1 MDVVARLTPFVIEVE
16 RQRRPVVIISH
27 LSTMQ
32 VLLAYFKGV
41 PLERCIEVRMW
52 LAAAACPAV
61 MHAWPRQYA
70 HLVVCT
76 RAALP
81 CS

>member
-41 PLERCIEVRMW
+41 PLERCIEVRM
-52 LAAAACPAV
+52 
-61 MHAWPRQYA
+61 
-70 HLVVCT
+70 
-76 RAALP
+76 
-81 CS
+81 